1 LSELRYH
8 LDLFAHALKSAGIT
22 HAVISPGSRNA
33 PIVAGLIRV
42 GGFELLSAPD
52 ERAAAFMA
60 LGAAQATGRAAAV
73 ICTSGTAALNLY
85 PGICE
90 AYYQR
95 IPLLAITAD
104 RPAALLDQ
112 WDGQTIRQDRIFEK
126 HSLANFTL
134 SDDLHKKGGANAIIE
149 TVLSAVSICHGH
161 PHGPVHINV
170 PLSEPIYENLDAP
183 LFSFP
188 EINPPE
194 IAALSNV
201 ALPSA
206 FLVNKKI
213 LVLAGQSTPNPE
225 IAAILNQVAAEIP
238 VLADVL
244 SNIPGE
250 NIIRSTELID
260 ANEDLDCPD
269 ILLTIGL
276 GIVSKS
282 LKMKLRQFKGLQ
294 HFHLGDGGF
303 TGDPFFTSPV
313 TLHGQPSNFLRQL
326 AAQISQHHNPVF
338 LQAWKSAAKAA
349 PDTEEEALWV
359 DNIVKHVSSEGCLQ
373 LGNSMAVRFANR
385 LQRLPK
391 FVFGNRGTSGIDG
404 SVSTA
409 VGYAWANPEKHVTC
423 VTGDIGFLYDKNALW
438 CNPLPANITIIVLN
452 NGGGMIFDRLH
463 GPEKLPQLRP
473 FTNTPHSFT
482 AKDISIH
489 YNIPYTS
496 LKGLQTQKELP
507 LVMGINQTQ
516 IIEIFTT

>member
-1 LSELRYH
+1 M
-8 LDLFAHALKSAGIT
+8 
-22 HAVISPGSRNA
+22 
-33 PIVAGLIRV
+33 AGLIRV

-60 LGAAQATGRAAAV
+60 LGSAQATGRAAAV
-73 ICTSGTAALNLY
+73 ICTSGTAVLNLY

-104 RPAALLDQ
+104 RPSALIDQ
-112 WDGQTIRQDRIFEK
+112 WDGQTIHQDKIFEK
-126 HSLANFTL
+126 HSLANFALT
-134 SDDLHKKGGANAIIE
+134 DDLHEKGADNAIIQ
-149 TVLSAVSICHGH
+149 TVLSAVSICHGQ

-183 LFSFP
+183 LFTFP

-194 IAALSNV
+194 ITALSNL

-206 FLVNKKI
+206 FAESKKI
-213 LVLAGQSTPNPE
+213 LVLIGQSTPYTE
-225 IAAILNQVAAEIP
+225 IAAILNQVATEIP

-260 ANEDLDCPD
+260 AKDDIASPD
-269 ILLTIGL
+269 VLLTFGL

-313 TLHGQPSNFLRQL
+313 TLHGDPENFLRQL
-326 AAQISQHHNPVF
+326 AAHLSPIHNPAF
-338 LQAWKSAAKAA
+338 LQAWKGAAKVKSDAG
-349 PDTEEEALWV
+349 EEAKWV
-359 DNIVKHVSSEGCLQ
+359 EMIIEQVTPEGCLQ
-373 LGNSMAVRFANR
+373 LGNSMVVRFANR
-385 LQRLPK
+385 LQKFPN

-409 VGYAWANPEKHVTC
+409 VGYAWANPEKRVTC
-423 VTGDIGFLYDKNALW
+423 VSGDIGFLYDKNALW

-463 GPEKLPQLRP
+463 GPEKMPQLRP

-482 AKDISIH
+482 AKDISMH
-489 YNIPYTS
+489 YNIPYTA
-496 LKGLQTQKELP
+496 LKGLQMHKEL
-507 LVMGINQTQ
+507 ISAIARNQTQ
-516 IIEIFTT
+516 IIEIFTA